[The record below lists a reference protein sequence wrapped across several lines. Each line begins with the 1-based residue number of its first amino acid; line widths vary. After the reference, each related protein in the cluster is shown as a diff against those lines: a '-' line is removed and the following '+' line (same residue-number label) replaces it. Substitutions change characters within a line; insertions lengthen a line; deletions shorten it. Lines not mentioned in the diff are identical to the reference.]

1 MSLRY
6 TLLALI
12 SKQPNTG
19 YGIGRLLRDP
29 FRHLWGAR
37 LQQIYSEL
45 SKLEVQSLV
54 EAKSIALPNRP
65 AKKIYALTPAGEE
78 ALNRW
83 LKEPPVPLLSKSDLL
98 VKLYCLERLPNDVI
112 VRRLEER
119 QVEYEGVAVALRDKL
134 TKTRRTD
141 PAQLGY
147 LLTLEAALAE
157 AASQA
162 TWCGRA
168 VACIREQAAVAS
180 LPRSRPLRA
189 RPRAAANAAG
199 G

>member
-19 YGIGRLLRDP
+19 YGIGRLLQDP

-45 SKLEVQSLV
+45 SKLEGQGLV
-54 EAKSIALPNRP
+54 EAESIASPNRP
-65 AKKIYALTPAGEE
+65 AKKIYTLTPAGEE
-78 ALNRW
+78 ALDRW

-119 QVEYEGVAVALRDKL
+119 QAEYEGVAHALRDKL

-141 PAQLGY
+141 PVQLGY
-147 LLTLEAALAE
+147 LLTLEAGLAE
-157 AASQA
+157 VEGQAS
-162 TWCGRA
+162 WCA
-168 VACIREQAAVAS
+168 KAVAS
-180 LPRSRPLRA
+180 IRETEAVTSLPQGRNLRA
-189 RPRAAANAAG
+189 RSRTAARAAGA
-199 G
+199 

>member
-19 YGIGRLLRDP
+19 YGIGRLLQDP
-29 FRHLWGAR
+29 FKHLWGAR

-45 SKLEVQSLV
+45 SKLEGQGLV
-54 EAKSIALPNRP
+54 EAESIASPNRP
-65 AKKIYALTPAGEE
+65 AKKIYTLTPAGDE
-78 ALNRW
+78 ALDQW

-98 VKLYCLERLPNDVI
+98 VKLYCLDRLPNDVI

-119 QVEYEGVAVALRDKL
+119 QAEYEGVAHALRDRL
-134 TKTRRTD
+134 TDAGRTAPD
-141 PAQLGY
+141 QLGY
-147 LLTLEAALAE
+147 LLTLEAGLAE
-157 AASQA
+157 VEGQAS
-162 TWCGRA
+162 WCAKA
-168 VACIREQAAVAS
+168 VASIHEQSAVAS
-180 LPRSRPLRA
+180 LPQSQPLRA
-189 RPRAAANAAG
+189 RPRTPASAAG